1 MLFISIREWNNED
14 LGGMKNEIDKRTD
27 HIYENALRL
36 CPYRACLGPERF
48 SDRLSEGVLDGLGV
62 GWEMAK
68 KHDQAL
74 QGRPEEFNLAVP
86 IYNAWIEKI
95 FGRNESLMLLPVSS
109 ATAGQA
115 ARQKDSYFI
124 SKTFTPYTPWMPAGT
139 RRRSPC
145 CPSRMLTALSMVF
158 LPMPTTP
165 SAPPWRT
172 FNE

>member
-1 MLFISIREWNNED
+1 MRLIKGLTISMKMLFAFALIRPALAQSD
-14 LGGMKNEIDKRTD
+14 SLTD
-27 HIYENALRL
+27 YQR
-36 CPYRACLGPERF
+36 
-48 SDRLSEGVLDGLGV
+48 GVLDGLGV

-109 ATAGQA
+109 APAGQA

-124 SKTFTPYTPWMPAGT
+124 SKTFTPIHSLDASWNQTEISLLPEPDAYGLIDGVPAHAYYSFG
-139 RRRSPC
+139 P
-145 CPSRMLTALSMVF
+145 ALADF
-158 LPMPTTP
+158 
-165 SAPPWRT
+165 
-172 FNE
+172 

>member
-1 MLFISIREWNNED
+1 MRLIKGLTISMKMLFAFALIGPALAQSD
-14 LGGMKNEIDKRTD
+14 SLTD
-27 HIYENALRL
+27 YQR
-36 CPYRACLGPERF
+36 
-48 SDRLSEGVLDGLGV
+48 GVLDGLGV

-86 IYNAWIEKI
+86 IYNAWIENI

-124 SKTFTPYTPWMPAGT
+124 SKTFTPIHSLDASWNQTEISLLPEPDAYGLIDGVPAHAYYSFG
-139 RRRSPC
+139 P
-145 CPSRMLTALSMVF
+145 ALADF
-158 LPMPTTP
+158 
-165 SAPPWRT
+165 
-172 FNE
+172 